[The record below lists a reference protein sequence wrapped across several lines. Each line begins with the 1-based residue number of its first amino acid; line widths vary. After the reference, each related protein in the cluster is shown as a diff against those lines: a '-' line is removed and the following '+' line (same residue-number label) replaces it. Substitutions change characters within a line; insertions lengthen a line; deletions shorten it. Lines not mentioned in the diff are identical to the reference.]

1 MSIKTTVGACLLAA
15 ALLSVSTAC
24 GSGKAPA
31 SQGSGE
37 ASQPSTGAA
46 VKGGTLTI
54 LSNQDFAH
62 LDPTRNWTMPEMDF
76 GLRYLYRSLVTYKAE
91 PGAAS
96 LEVVPDLATTTGEMS
111 DGGKTW
117 TFTLKDGLKYEDGSP
132 IVAAD
137 VKYNVERSFA
147 PELPGGPNYARL
159 VLDGGEKYK
168 GPYKDGSLK
177 SIETPDDRTIV
188 FRLKRPVAE
197 FPYYTTLPTFA
208 PVPRAKDTKAQYDS
222 RVFSSGPYKIDTY
235 DRGKELVLSRNEH
248 WDPATDPARKALP
261 DKVVVK
267 QGLRQS
273 VIVDRLIADQ
283 GDDRTAVTYTDV
295 NGESFSKI
303 LTNPK
308 VKARFHNEIRGCTDT
323 LAMNNTMAPFNN
335 PKFRLALQYAID
347 KESYQT
353 TQGGPAAGEIA
364 TAFLPPSLSGG
375 VAQDTLKIPATG
387 DVEKAKALIAESGVT
402 TPVKIK
408 MYASTGDKV
417 AATAIQESLKRVG
430 VETEINT
437 FDPSVFYD
445 TIGDTAKFDGMALYG
460 WCQDYPSG
468 SSFIPMMFDGRTITD
483 KGNSGNMSLF
493 KDQETMDRIDAI
505 YAMTDLKAADRA
517 WVDLDAAIMQK
528 APMIPLVWPRKPLL
542 TGSKV
547 GGAFGHLIWSGQFDY
562 ATLGIRK

>member
-1 MSIKTTVGACLLAA
+1 MSLKTTVGTCLLAA

-137 VKYNVERSFA
+137 IKYNVERSFA

-159 VLDGGEKYK
+159 VLDDAEKYK

-177 SIETPDDRTIV
+177 SIETPDDRTII

-283 GDDRTAVTYTDV
+283 GDDQTAVTYADV

-323 LAMNNTMAPFNN
+323 LAMNNTMAPFDN

-387 DVEKAKALIAESGVT
+387 DVEKAKALIAESGVA

-528 APMIPLVWPRKPLL
+528 APMIPLVWARKPLL
-542 TGSKV
+542 AGSKV

>member
-1 MSIKTTVGACLLAA
+1 MSLKTTVGTCLLAA

-24 GSGKAPA
+24 GGGKAPA

-46 VKGGTLTI
+46 GKGGTLTI

-96 LEVVPDLATTTGEMS
+96 LAVVPDLATTTGEMS
-111 DGGKTW
+111 DEGKTW

-159 VLDGGEKYK
+159 VLKDAEKYK

-248 WDPATDPARKALP
+248 WDPATDQVRKALP

-283 GDDRTAVTYTDV
+283 GDDRTAVTYADV

-323 LAMNNTMAPFNN
+323 LAMNNTMAPFDN

-387 DVEKAKALIAESGVT
+387 DVERAKALIAESGVA

-528 APMIPLVWPRKPLL
+528 APMIPLVWARKPLL
-542 TGSKV
+542 AGSKV

>member
-1 MSIKTTVGACLLAA
+1 MSLKTTVGTCLLAA
-15 ALLSVSTAC
+15 ALLSVSAAC
-24 GSGKAPA
+24 GGGKAPA
-31 SQGSGE
+31 PQSSGE
-37 ASQPSTGAA
+37 ASQPSAGVA

-159 VLDGGEKYK
+159 VLAGAEKYK

-283 GDDRTAVTYTDV
+283 GDDRTAVTYADV

-323 LAMNNTMAPFNN
+323 LAMNNTVAPFDN
-335 PKFRLALQYAID
+335 PKFRLALQYAVD

-387 DVEKAKALIAESGVT
+387 DVARAKALIAESGVT

-528 APMIPLVWPRKPLL
+528 APMIPLAWARKPLL

>member
-1 MSIKTTVGACLLAA
+1 MSLKTTVGTCLLAA

-24 GSGKAPA
+24 GSAKAPA

-37 ASQPSTGAA
+37 ASQPSAGAA

-159 VLDGGEKYK
+159 VLKDAEKYK

-283 GDDRTAVTYTDV
+283 GDDRTAVTYADV

-323 LAMNNTMAPFNN
+323 LAMNNTMAPFDN

-387 DVEKAKALIAESGVT
+387 DVEKAKALIAESGVA

-528 APMIPLVWPRKPLL
+528 APMIPLVWARKPLL

>member
-1 MSIKTTVGACLLAA
+1 MSLKTTVGTCLLAA

-159 VLDGGEKYK
+159 VLKDAEKYK

-283 GDDRTAVTYTDV
+283 GDDRTAVTYADV

-323 LAMNNTMAPFNN
+323 LAMNNTMAPFDN

-387 DVEKAKALIAESGVT
+387 DVERAKALIAESGVA
-402 TPVKIK
+402 TPMKIK

-528 APMIPLVWPRKPLL
+528 APMIPLVWARKPLL
-542 TGSKV
+542 AGSKV

>member
-1 MSIKTTVGACLLAA
+1 MSLKTTVGTCLLAA

-24 GSGKAPA
+24 GSAKAPA

-37 ASQPSTGAA
+37 ASQPSAGAA

-159 VLDGGEKYK
+159 VLKDAEKYK

-283 GDDRTAVTYTDV
+283 GDDRTAVTYADV

-323 LAMNNTMAPFNN
+323 LAMNNTMAPFDN

-387 DVEKAKALIAESGVT
+387 DVERAKALIAESGVA

-528 APMIPLVWPRKPLL
+528 APMIPLVWARKPLL

>member
-1 MSIKTTVGACLLAA
+1 MSLKTTVGTCLLAA

-96 LEVVPDLATTTGEMS
+96 LAVVPDLATTTGEMS
-111 DGGKTW
+111 DEGKTW

-159 VLDGGEKYK
+159 VLDGAEKYK

-248 WDPATDPARKALP
+248 WDPATDPVRKALP

-283 GDDRTAVTYTDV
+283 GDDRTAVTYADV

-323 LAMNNTMAPFNN
+323 LAMNNTMAPFDN

-387 DVEKAKALIAESGVT
+387 DVERAKALIAESGVA

-528 APMIPLVWPRKPLL
+528 APMIPLVWARKPLL
-542 TGSKV
+542 AGSKV

>member
-1 MSIKTTVGACLLAA
+1 MSLKTTVGTCLLAA

-24 GSGKAPA
+24 GGAKAPA

-159 VLDGGEKYK
+159 VLKDAEKYK

-235 DRGKELVLSRNEH
+235 DRGKEIVLSRNEH
-248 WDPATDPARKALP
+248 WDPATDTVRKALP

-283 GDDRTAVTYTDV
+283 GDDQTAVTYADV

-323 LAMNNTMAPFNN
+323 LAMNNTRAPFDN

-387 DVEKAKALIAESGVT
+387 DVERAKALIAESGVA

-528 APMIPLVWPRKPLL
+528 APMIPLVWARKPLL

-562 ATLGIRK
+562 AALGIRK